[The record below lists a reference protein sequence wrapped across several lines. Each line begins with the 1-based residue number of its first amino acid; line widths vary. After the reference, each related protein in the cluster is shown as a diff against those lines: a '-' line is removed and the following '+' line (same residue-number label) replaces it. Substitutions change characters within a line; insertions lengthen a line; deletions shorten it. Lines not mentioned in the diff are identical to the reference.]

1 MLDELAT
8 KLAGDVLIIGV
19 GDDDHGDDGA
29 GPLVARLLETAGV
42 EHVIES
48 GASPELDTWKIRE
61 RKPDTVLF
69 VDAVDIGGKPG
80 NLAILEPRDLR
91 KSGFD
96 THRAPLKLTMDYL
109 ERELNC
115 SCFVLAIQPSDV
127 RQGAPMCEEVISAVG
142 LVEDIL
148 KRLATRGDTA
158 GRMK

>member
-1 MLDELAT
+1 M
-8 KLAGDVLIIGV
+8 VVGV

-29 GPLVARLLETAGV
+29 GPLLARLLETAGV

-61 RKPDTVLF
+61 ARPDAVLF
-69 VDAVDIGGKPG
+69 VDAVDFGGKPG
-80 NLAILEPRDLR
+80 DMALLETGDLR
-91 KSGFD
+91 NTGFD
-96 THRAPLKLTMDYL
+96 THRAPLRLTMEYL

-115 SCFVLAIQPSDV
+115 NCLVMAIQPGDV

-142 LVEDIL
+142 LAEDIL
-148 KRLATRGDTA
+148 KRLAARGDTA